1 MKLFDITLGNQ
12 IDGSGELFV
21 KGGEQI
27 NGGIAT
33 GGGTASFETY
43 FNLLPH
49 AKYREY
55 CGLNGAELHLDAEG
69 EYTVHFYLRKLSGER
84 VCLAEHGCSGRCAL
98 PLPFPEEGGYLFFE
112 VTGECKIFGGSWQA
126 RPENTRRVKIAV
138 VICTYRREQ
147 FVLANLKKIGE
158 GIESGGEWAERLHV
172 YVIDNAGTLDKSG
185 ISGVPADVF
194 EIVKNRNL
202 GGSGGFARGIYEAD
216 NNGTFTH
223 ILLMDDDVSFDF
235 ALLKRT
241 WSLLSCLTER
251 HSEAAVGGAMLVMEN
266 PVLQYE
272 FGGRFDGLVFKSLNG
287 GLDMRETGSLIK
299 NERAPVP
306 NYNAWWYCCM
316 PVSCV
321 AEHGLPLPFFIKGD
335 DVEYGLRCI
344 RELIL
349 LNGIGIWHQDFS
361 KKYNSALEFYLKRN
375 QLVINALHFSAAK
388 SHPALVFLYS
398 VLKQLS
404 LKNYEAAEVILRAY
418 EDFFKGPQ
426 FFIETDPERLNAEIL
441 RFRPKELTREEL
453 AANCGSEILQLLDS
467 PEKKKTSSIYKRALA
482 MLENFVPGFFFRNK
496 PRVFD
501 TVNIQPNQT
510 FLVRR
515 CIYFKPDTESGI
527 LCELDT
533 KRRRTI
539 RRRTYRIFFKLL
551 FRYKKMRRNYCHRAA
566 ELYSAAEWKKKFEQ

>member
-1 MKLFDITLGNQ
+1 MILVPLQFQTDIEGTQSLFFRGNASVNEQ
-12 IDGSGELFV
+12 GALVIEA
-21 KGGEQI
+21 GGL
-27 NGGIAT
+27 
-33 GGGTASFETY
+33 ASFDTY
-43 FNLLPH
+43 FNLFSH
-49 AKYREY
+49 EKYAKY
-55 CGLNGAELHLDAEG
+55 CGISSARLCLTGRG
-69 EYTVHFYLRKLSGER
+69 RFR
-84 VCLAEHGCSGRCAL
+84 VCIYRKTEKGDELLKSAAFCDRLELVFDLPQGGGFVWFSLEAPDGGELLAGA
-98 PLPFPEEGGYLFFE
+98 FE
-112 VTGECKIFGGSWQA
+112 ADIPSPNE
-126 RPENTRRVKIAV
+126 VKLGI
-138 VICTYRREQ
+138 VICTYKREEFIKRNMDRVQ
-147 FVLANLKKIGE
+147 KAMNDAP
-158 GIESGGEWAERLHV
+158 EWKERMHFF
-172 YVIDNAGTLDKSG
+172 IADNAKSLKLPENALYT
-185 ISGVPADVF
+185 VLP
-194 EIVKNRNL
+194 NRNL
-202 GGSGGFARGIYEAD
+202 GGSGGFTRGIIEVCKDSSY
-216 NNGTFTH
+216 TH
-223 ILLMDDDVSFDF
+223 FLLMDDDISFEF
-235 ALLKRT
+235 ATLARTYNLL
-241 WSLLSCLTER
+241 CALTPEHR
-251 HSEAAVGGAMLVMEN
+251 NAAVGGAMLVLEN
-266 PVLQYE
+266 PAMQYE
-272 FGGRFDGLVFKSLNG
+272 FGGIFNG
-287 GLDMRETGSLIK
+287 TRMLPCNRKFLLDRPADLLK
-299 NERAPVP
+299 NEAPIP
-306 NYNAWWYCCM
+306 ANYNAWWYCCM

-361 KKYNSALEFYLKRN
+361 KKYNSALEYYLKRN

-551 FRYKKMRRNYCHRAA
+551 FRYKKMRRNYCRRAA